1 MNYSVIHAVKALIYR
16 DDRRILLQQRDFT
29 PGIIFQGYWTF
40 FGGQVESGENLK
52 DALRRELEEEL
63 GCLPGSVDDEL
74 FRWQW
79 KDESMVHWNHCLPV
93 FLEVKADT
101 LVLNEG
107 LAMNWFLLE
116 ELHKDL
122 PLVPG
127 VLDNLYKIKSFLDK
141 THSTKK

>member
-16 DDRRILLQQRDFT
+16 DDFRILLQQRDFT

-40 FGGQVESGENLK
+40 FGGQVESGENLRA
-52 DALRRELEEEL
+52 ALQRELEEEL

-79 KDESMVHWNHCLPV
+79 RDGFVVHWNHCLPV
-93 FLEVKADT
+93 YLEVKEDV
-101 LVLNEG
+101 LILNEG
-107 LAMNWFLLE
+107 LAMKWFLWE
-116 ELHKDL
+116 ELHEKL

-127 VLDNLYKIKSFLDK
+127 ISENLYKIKSFLDK
-141 THSTKK
+141 TFSQ